1 MPRFIDKNKNS
12 YISEYYSM
20 HVKELRCYVQG
31 RIGDDMEAEDI
42 VQNAF
47 MRALTSTKMITPV
60 TLPAFMYT
68 IVRNLIY
75 DYWRHHKAINEYEH
89 MVTNGLSSHSNGL
102 DDPESYYN
110 VQDILHQLEDG
121 ITHLSDKKQKI
132 YRLNIYEGKAVS
144 EISKELCLN
153 YKFVENRLTEARR
166 EIRGMLR
173 KRWA

>member
-1 MPRFIDKNKNS
+1 MPQHLEIDKNR
-12 YISEYYSM
+12 YIAEYYSM
-20 HVKELRCYVQG
+20 HVTELRSYVHG
-31 RIGDDMEAEDI
+31 MIDDYMEAEDI

-47 MRALTSTKMITPV
+47 MRALKSQKMITPI

-68 IVRNLIY
+68 IVRNLVF
-75 DYWRHHKAINEYEH
+75 DYWRHHKAIHEYEH
-89 MVTNGLSSHSNGL
+89 VVTKGALSTADGLSN
-102 DDPESYYN
+102 PESYYN
-110 VQDILHQLEDG
+110 VQDILRHLEDG

-153 YKFVENRLTEARR
+153 YKFVENRLSEARR

-173 KRWA
+173 KRFA